1 MMIMSEEK
9 LPGWDLGDLYKGID
23 DPRIDADLEK
33 YRRFCRSFAGK
44 YKGKLSGLDGAEL
57 ARALKS
63 YEKNSLIGSRV
74 GGFAYLN
81 MVTQMKNAEAM
92 AFYQN
97 VSEKLTDY
105 SKPLI
110 FLSLEIN
117 RLPAAKI
124 AGWLKN
130 PQAAFYKPWLER
142 VRRFKKY

>member
-1 MMIMSEEK
+1 MSEEK

-110 FLSLEIN
+110 FLSLD
-117 RLPAAKI
+117 RKS
-124 AGWLKN
+124 
-130 PQAAFYKPWLER
+130 
-142 VRRFKKY
+142 VV